1 MLMKKITS
9 FSRSSKQAV
18 MILADS
24 ILVITILFISF
35 SFRLN
40 TFFWPNDELLL
51 LILISPIIALPIFQ
65 RFGLYRVI
73 IRFIGLKAL
82 WSISKAASLY
92 ALIWGL
98 LIFLTGVQ
106 GVPRSVV
113 LINWLLTLI
122 LISGYRM
129 FASWLLSEYLVK
141 DLNYNKVVIY
151 GSGAAGRE
159 LSNALSQSNE
169 FKPVAFVDDD
179 VDMHK
184 KNINGL
190 EVISK
195 EDLEVFIKKNNV
207 KEVLLAIPSMSRNQ
221 KRKIFDFIAP
231 FSVNVRSLPSVSELT
246 LGKVRVDDL
255 LEIDIKD
262 LLGRSSVKPISK
274 LLKIKIV
281 DKVILITGAGG
292 SIGRELSRQ
301 IINLQPKKLI
311 LFDVSESALYQINL
325 ELASLDLPLV
335 EILPILGSV
344 RDENRIKQICEYYS
358 VNTIYHA
365 AAYKHVPLVEYNQS
379 QGVLNNVIGT
389 LSLANAAIAAKVD
402 TFVLISTDKA
412 VRPTNTMG
420 ATKRVAELILQSL
433 SEQSHSTCFTMVRFG
448 NVLDS
453 SGSVIPLFRK
463 QIKDGGPITVTD
475 INVVRYFMTI
485 PEAVELVIQAGA
497 MGEGGDVFVL
507 DMGEPIKI
515 YDLAVKMIQLSGLQ
529 VKDKLNQEGDIE
541 IIYTGLRPGEKLY
554 EELLVGSKVSK
565 TENKLIMRAEEK
577 MLDWKTLKPLLEEL
591 KNASNNNEH
600 VKIREL
606 LKKLVPEF
614 IPQSNIVD
622 LVIKKTI

>member
-1 MLMKKITS
+1 MLLKKITLLP
-9 FSRSSKQAV
+9 RTSKQLIIV
-18 MILADS
+18 IADS
-24 ILVITILFISF
+24 FLLVAILFASF

-40 TFFWPNDELLL
+40 TLFWPNAELLV
-51 LILISPIIALPIFQ
+51 LILIAPIIAIPIFQ
-65 RFGLYRVI
+65 RYGLYRVI
-73 IRFIGLKAL
+73 IRFIGFKAL
-82 WSISKAASLY
+82 WSISQATSLY

-98 LIFLTGVQ
+98 LIFLTGAQ

-113 LINWLLTLI
+113 LINWLLAII
-122 LISGYRM
+122 LIAGYRM

-141 DLNYNKVVIY
+141 DLDYKKVVIY
-151 GSGAAGRE
+151 GSGAAGRQ
-159 LSNALSQSNE
+159 LSNALTQSNE

-195 EDLEVFIKKNNV
+195 EDLKIFIKKNNV
-207 KEVLLAIPSMSRNQ
+207 QEVLLAIPSMSRNQ
-221 KRKIFDFIAP
+221 KRKIFDFLAP
-231 FSVNVRSLPSVSELT
+231 FSVSVRSLPSVSELT
-246 LGKVRVDDL
+246 QGKVRVDDL

-262 LLGRSSVKPISK
+262 LLGRRAVRPISK
-274 LLKIKIV
+274 LLKIKII
-281 DKVILITGAGG
+281 DKVVLITGAGG

-301 IINLQPKKLI
+301 IISLQPKKLI
-311 LFDVSESALYQINL
+311 LFDASEPSLYEINL

-335 EILPILGSV
+335 QIFPILGSV
-344 RDENRIKQICEYYS
+344 RDEKRIKQICEYYS

-379 QGVLNNVIGT
+379 QGVLNNIIGT

-420 ATKRVAELILQSL
+420 ATKRIAELILQAL
-433 SEQSHSTCFTMVRFG
+433 SENSHSTCFTMVRFG
-448 NVLDS
+448 NVLNS

-529 VKDKLNQEGDIE
+529 VKDKLNKEGDIE

-577 MLDWKTLKPLLEEL
+577 MIDWETLKPFLEEL
-591 KNASNNNEH
+591 ENASISNEH
-600 VKIREL
+600 IKIREL
-606 LKKLVPEF
+606 LQKLVPEF

-622 LVIKKTI
+622 LVNKKTI

>member
-1 MLMKKITS
+1 MLLKKITLLP
-9 FSRSSKQAV
+9 RTSKQLIIV
-18 MILADS
+18 IADS
-24 ILVITILFISF
+24 FLLVAILFASF

-40 TFFWPNDELLL
+40 TLFWPNAELLV
-51 LILISPIIALPIFQ
+51 LILIAPIIAIPIFQ
-65 RFGLYRVI
+65 RYGLYRVI
-73 IRFIGLKAL
+73 IRFIGFKAL
-82 WSISKAASLY
+82 WSISQATSLY

-98 LIFLTGVQ
+98 LIFLTGAQ

-113 LINWLLTLI
+113 LINWLLAII
-122 LISGYRM
+122 LIAGYRM

-141 DLNYNKVVIY
+141 DLDYKKVVIY
-151 GSGAAGRE
+151 GSGAAGRQ
-159 LSNALSQSNE
+159 LSNALTQSNE

-195 EDLEVFIKKNNV
+195 EDLKIFIKKNNV
-207 KEVLLAIPSMSRNQ
+207 QEVLLAIPSMSRNQ
-221 KRKIFDFIAP
+221 KRKIFDFLAP
-231 FSVNVRSLPSVSELT
+231 FSVSVRSLPSVSELT
-246 LGKVRVDDL
+246 QGKVRVDDL
-255 LEIDIKD
+255 MEIDIKD
-262 LLGRSSVKPISK
+262 LLGRRAVRPISK
-274 LLKIKIV
+274 LLKIKII
-281 DKVILITGAGG
+281 DKVVLITGAGG

-301 IINLQPKKLI
+301 IISLQPKKLI
-311 LFDVSESALYQINL
+311 LFDASEPSLYEINL

-335 EILPILGSV
+335 QIFPILGSV
-344 RDENRIKQICEYYS
+344 RDEKRIKQICEYYS

-379 QGVLNNVIGT
+379 QGVLNNIIGT

-420 ATKRVAELILQSL
+420 ATKRIAELILQAL
-433 SEQSHSTCFTMVRFG
+433 SENSHSTCFTMVRFG
-448 NVLDS
+448 NVLNS

-529 VKDKLNQEGDIE
+529 VKDKLNKEGDIE

-577 MLDWKTLKPLLEEL
+577 MIDWETLKPFLEEL
-591 KNASNNNEH
+591 ENASISNEH
-600 VKIREL
+600 IKIREL
-606 LKKLVPEF
+606 LQKLVPEF

-622 LVIKKTI
+622 LVNKKTI

>member
-1 MLMKKITS
+1 MLIKKITF
-9 FSRSSKQAV
+9 FSRTSKQAL

-40 TFFWPNDELLL
+40 TFFWPNNELLL
-51 LILISPIIALPIFQ
+51 LIFISPILAIPIFQ

-73 IRFIGLKAL
+73 IRFIGFKAL

-113 LINWLLTLI
+113 LINWLLALI

-129 FASWLLSEYLVK
+129 FASWLLSEYLIK

-151 GSGAAGRE
+151 GSGTAGRE
-159 LSNALSQSNE
+159 LSNALRQSNQ

-179 VDMHK
+179 VEMHK

-190 EVISK
+190 EVISR

-207 KEVLLAIPSMSRNQ
+207 NEVLLAIPSMSRNQ

-246 LGKVRVDDL
+246 LGKVKVDDL

-262 LLGRSSVKPISK
+262 LLGRSAVKPISK

-311 LFDVSESALYQINL
+311 LFDLSEPALYQINI

-335 EILPILGSV
+335 EIFPILGSV
-344 RDENRIKQICEYYS
+344 RDENRMKQICEYYS

-379 QGVLNNVIGT
+379 QGVLNNIFGT

-420 ATKRVAELILQSL
+420 ATKRIAELILQSL

-475 INVVRYFMTI
+475 INVVRYFMMI

-565 TENKLIMRAEEK
+565 TKNELIMRAEEK
-577 MLDWKTLKPLLEEL
+577 MLDWKTLKPFLEEL

-600 VKIREL
+600 AKIREL
-606 LKKLVPEF
+606 LQKLVPEF